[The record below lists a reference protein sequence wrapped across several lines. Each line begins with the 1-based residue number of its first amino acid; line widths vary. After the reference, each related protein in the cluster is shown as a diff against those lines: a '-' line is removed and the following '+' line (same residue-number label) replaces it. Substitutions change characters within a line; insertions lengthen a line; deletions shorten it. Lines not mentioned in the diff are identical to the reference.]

1 MLSGKLIKN
10 ECIWEEGNW
19 REPGG
24 RSKKKTNKKTKRGEL
39 QIWCEQCAISWGE
52 TLPQFCVVEV

>member
-24 RSKKKTNKKTKRGEL
+24 RSKKKQTKKQKEESCKYDVNNVPL
-39 QIWCEQCAISWGE
+39 
-52 TLPQFCVVEV
+52 VEERHYLNFV

>member
-24 RSKKKTNKKTKRGEL
+24 RSKKNQTKKQKEESCKYDVNSVPL
-39 QIWCEQCAISWGE
+39 
-52 TLPQFCVVEV
+52 VEERHYLNFV